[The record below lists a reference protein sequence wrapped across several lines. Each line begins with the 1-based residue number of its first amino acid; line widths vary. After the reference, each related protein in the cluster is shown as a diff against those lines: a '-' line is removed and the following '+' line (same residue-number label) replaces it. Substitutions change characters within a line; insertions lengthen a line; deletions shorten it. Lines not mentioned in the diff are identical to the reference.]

1 MDVKSCA
8 VDWNWRYLKY
18 SQQYLENDLIN
29 TMQQVS
35 NAKNVKMGFS
45 LISTK
50 LGHVLTWSEMDA
62 PNNF

>member
-8 VDWNWRYLKY
+8 VDWNWRYVKY
-18 SQQYLENDLIN
+18 STQYLEADLIN

-35 NAKNVKMGFS
+35 NSKNVKKGFS

-50 LGHVLTWSEMDA
+50 TCTCTHVEWNECS
-62 PNNF
+62 